1 MVEAN
6 IINMFGFIF
15 IHSYYEW
22 GENFV
27 QDYPNCTFEKLKQ
40 AFCKWFITMKND
52 EEVLLSSYNCPFA
65 WLFTYCLS
73 SCSKVSWWG

>member
-15 IHSYYEW
+15 IDSIYEW

-52 EEVLLSSYNCPFA
+52 EEVYM
-65 WLFTYCLS
+65 
-73 SCSKVSWWG
+73 